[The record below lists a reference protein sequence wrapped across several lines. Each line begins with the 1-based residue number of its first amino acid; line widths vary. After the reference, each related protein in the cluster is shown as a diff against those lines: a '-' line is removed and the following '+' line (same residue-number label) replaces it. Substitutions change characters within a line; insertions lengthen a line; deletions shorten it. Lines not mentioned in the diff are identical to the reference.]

1 MSAKKV
7 FFATLFGV
15 CWSISSLQAQG
26 PYNSGNQ
33 PAPTPRD
40 TPVAASEATDTGGTG
55 LSSWITYDR
64 GDCCSGHG
72 GGMPIYTEA
81 AVRTGASIPVGG
93 EYFSRN
99 LDTGWTIEGSVRALF
114 FNHEYTRAWT
124 VELGMTNTYNPSHT
138 GNKIFLDHTVN
149 QFVTLVSLNRTFVT
163 LALGGEWYLWAPA
176 NSDDARV
183 RVGADIGGRWGSANA
198 QFVEHPHS
206 TDVIEGASQ
215 PPYRSGNPDG
225 RPLDLP
231 GWPTRRIWLHVQQLL
246 RPGPRR
252 CPGHVAHD
260 QSGSTVLRGMIFT
273 PKVLHHRLPK
283 RRFKPFRV
291 WGLSTLR
298 SQGAASPTA
307 MIFLHRR
314 CYIPKPRVAKR
325 TLGPRP
331 RPRFLHRR
339 CYITVCRHG

>member
-206 TDVIEGASQ
+206 TDVIEGAYLSLHTDLEI
-215 PPYRSGNPDG
+215 PTGG
-225 RPLDLP
+225 RWTFLA
-231 GWPTRRIWLHVQQLL
+231 G
-246 RPGPRR
+246 
-252 CPGHVAHD
+252 
-260 QSGSTVLRGMIFT
+260 LRGEYGCTFSNFFAQGHGDVQDMLLMIS
-273 PKVLHHRLPK
+273 L
-283 RRFKPFRV
+283 
-291 WGLSTLR
+291 
-298 SQGAASPTA
+298 GA
-307 MIFLHRR
+307 R
-314 CYIPKPRVAKR
+314 Y
-325 TLGPRP
+325 
-331 RPRFLHRR
+331 
-339 CYITVCRHG
+339 